1 MGAVLTKDSPWKFAV
16 GDRVALKRYKGG
28 VGPDGR
34 SCLVHRDYRIG
45 TVKGRNRVGSNR
57 HREVRGYFVMWDDFL
72 GFAIAGY
79 KEHEMVHLLETGL
92 PAATPKGG
100 AKS

>member
-1 MGAVLTKDSPWKFAV
+1 MGEAVLTKDSPWKFEV
-16 GDRVALKRYKGG
+16 GDRVALMRYKGG
-28 VGPDGR
+28 VDAKGR
-34 SCLVHRDYRIG
+34 SCLVHRDFRSG
-45 TVKGRNRVGSNR
+45 TVKGRSRVGSNR

-79 KEHEMVHLLETGL
+79 KERDMVHLLATGQ

-100 AKS
+100 AK